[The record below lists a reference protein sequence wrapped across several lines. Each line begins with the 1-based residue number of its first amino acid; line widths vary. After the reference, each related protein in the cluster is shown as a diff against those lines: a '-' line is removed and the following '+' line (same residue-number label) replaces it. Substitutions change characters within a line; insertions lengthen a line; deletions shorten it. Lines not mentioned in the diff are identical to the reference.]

1 MKVQQK
7 DITIIPP
14 DPKYDSHI
22 RYNGN
27 IKEKFDE
34 IVSEF
39 NETVGME
46 KGIVV
51 DAQSQGDVDQLAT
64 SVQNSVNQAI
74 GSSPMPDLFAAY
86 PDTALSVHKIKG
98 LVNLEKYFTQDELNE
113 YRKEFLEEGEA
124 SNNKG

>member
-1 MKVQQK
+1 MN
-7 DITIIPP
+7 
-14 DPKYDSHI
+14 S
-22 RYNGN
+22 

-86 PDTALSVHKIKG
+86 PDTALTVHKIKG
-98 LVNLEKYFTQDELNE
+98 LVNLEQYFTQEELNE

-124 SNNKG
+124 SNKKG